1 MPKRVKPNLSPA
13 AFPVHSLEDVDAALA
28 QIAARKRQIDLIG
41 LGVAEQVDEIKTRA
55 AAETEP
61 IRLELPP
68 SSLLLGGSPK
78 QARRNCSAK
87 RSLYS
92 PVRDRGLPGVLEAQD
107 AQKMDVRARA
117 HDAPRHRDAGIYP
130 SKRGGRQGKAQG
142 PRAGNPRGHRL
153 RRRAGGRL
161 LLRTPRTARTRN
173 PTFNPIRTSIMTKA
187 ELIKKWQS
195 DLQTYCSEDVY
206 TLN

>member
-61 IRLELPP
+61 IRLEIAALELAIGRFAEA
-68 SSLLLGGSPK
+68 SKAELFS
-78 QARRNCSAK
+78 K

-92 PVRDRGLPGVLEAQD
+92 SSSGSWASGRPRSSRRSKNGRSSACSRRSATPGC
-107 AQKMDVRARA
+107 
-117 HDAPRHRDAGIYP
+117 
-130 SKRGGRQGKAQG
+130 
-142 PRAGNPRGHRL
+142 GN
-153 RRRAGGRL
+153 
-161 LLRTPRTARTRN
+161 
-173 PTFNPIRTSIMTKA
+173 I
-187 ELIKKWQS
+187 
-195 DLQTYCSEDVY
+195 SE
-206 TLN
+206 